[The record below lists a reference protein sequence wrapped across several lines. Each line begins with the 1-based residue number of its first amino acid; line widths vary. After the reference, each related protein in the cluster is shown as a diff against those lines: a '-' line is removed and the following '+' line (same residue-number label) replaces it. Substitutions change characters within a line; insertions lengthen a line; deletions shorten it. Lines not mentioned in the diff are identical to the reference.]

1 MPPKTCSA
9 PELAAAVRVLTGVL
23 HLSRDELALEH
34 FADVCAPLPYI
45 LLMLRPQLLVTGQS
59 LQSVPV
65 RVYHEY
71 PEPSYCALSRPLP
84 AGTARQTH
92 LVELRTSPGE
102 QELAPV
108 LSPQADMAAGLHAEC
123 R

>member
-1 MPPKTCSA
+1 MPPKMWH
-9 PELAAAVRVLTGVL
+9 PPKPAAAARARTCVL

-34 FADVCAPLPYI
+34 FADGCARLSYI
-45 LLMLRPQLLVTGQS
+45 LSRLHPQLLAIGQS
-59 LQSVPV
+59 PQSVPV

-71 PEPSYCALSRPLP
+71 PEPSCCALSRPLP
-84 AGTARQTH
+84 AGSARQTH
-92 LVELRTSPGE
+92 LVELRTSLGE